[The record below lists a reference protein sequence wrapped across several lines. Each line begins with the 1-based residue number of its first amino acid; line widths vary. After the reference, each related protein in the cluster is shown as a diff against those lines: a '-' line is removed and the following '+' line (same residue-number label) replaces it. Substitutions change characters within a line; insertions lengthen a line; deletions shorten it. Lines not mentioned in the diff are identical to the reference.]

1 MHASSLVGT
10 WALRRFELCFPDG
23 RITHPYGEDVTG
35 LLFYDDTGHMSAAFG
50 SAKREA
56 GASLDLEEVGTKP
69 AYDAFM
75 AYCGSYEVEQDRIV
89 HRVEVSS
96 LAAWAGTVQE
106 RRFKIEDGRLTLVTM
121 PLVIGADAPTGR
133 LVWDRVGA
141 DKQTR

>member
-1 MHASSLVGT
+1 
-10 WALRRFELCFPDG
+10 
-23 RITHPYGEDVTG
+23 
-35 LLFYDDTGHMSAAFG
+35 
-50 SAKREA
+50 
-56 GASLDLEEVGTKP
+56 
-69 AYDAFM
+69 M

>member
-1 MHASSLVGT
+1 MRASPLLGT

-56 GASLDLEEVGTKP
+56 DASLDLEEVGGKV

-89 HRVEVSS
+89 HHVEVSS
-96 LAAWAGTVQE
+96 LAAWTGTTQE
-106 RRFKIEDGRLTLVTM
+106 RRFQIEDERLTLVTL
-121 PLVIGADAPTGR
+121 PLLVGAEAPTGR
-133 LVWDRVGA
+133 LVWDRVKPGSGA
-141 DKQTR
+141 R